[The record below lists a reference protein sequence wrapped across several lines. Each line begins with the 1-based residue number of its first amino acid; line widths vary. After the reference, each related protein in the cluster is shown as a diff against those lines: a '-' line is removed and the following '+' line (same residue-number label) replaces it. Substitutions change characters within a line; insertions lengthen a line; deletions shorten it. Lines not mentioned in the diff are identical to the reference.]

1 MVDHY
6 PDGHNVG
13 LGMVAV
19 SAEER
24 EIERLERKVST
35 LRAAL
40 LAMKKWLPSDVL
52 ADVEAKGL
60 PPKENNFSPDY
71 LNDLGAMR
79 RGLGK
84 SA

>member
-13 LGMVAV
+13 LGMVEL

-24 EIERLERKVST
+24 EIERLERKIIV
-35 LRAAL
+35 LRAGL
-40 LAMKKWLPSDVL
+40 QAMKKWLPREIASDV
-52 ADVEAKGL
+52 DAKGL
-60 PPKENNFSPDY
+60 PPKERNFSPDY

-79 RGLGK
+79 RALGK
-84 SA
+84 S